1 MATTV
6 SLGFIRL
13 QSFEV
18 PAVIGF
24 GGRQRLAV
32 HDLPGGG
39 RVIDVL
45 GGMDEDITFG
55 GIISGENADTRAQLL
70 DALRISGASV
80 PLCWDEQ
87 YFIVIIAEA
96 HFDYRKSWW
105 IPYQLRCV
113 VRSNLVYGGL
123 ATAASAGLGVA
134 ADLIQAA
141 SQFDSLPATL
151 TTAETALSIPGA
163 TTPGTAAYAT
173 SLSALQSAQ
182 STMAGEAT
190 ASGAALP
197 GFDLSLAGQ
206 NPSAAAAGLSGI
218 TQAAG
223 TLASQSAASAYLG
236 RGLSTLSQIGGTA

>member
-6 SLGFIRL
+6 TLGFVRL

-45 GGMDEDITFG
+45 GGADGEIVFG
-55 GIISGENADTRAQLL
+55 GIISGDNADTRAQLL

-80 PLCWDEQ
+80 PLSWDEQ

-96 HFDYRKSWW
+96 QFEYRKSWW

-113 VRSNLVYGGL
+113 VRSNLVYGAA
-123 ATAASAGLGVA
+123 ATAASAALGIA
-134 ADLIQAA
+134 ADLAQAA
-141 SQFDSLPATL
+141 SQLDTVPAPLASAAATL
-151 TTAETALSIPGA
+151 DAGGA
-163 TTPGTAAYAT
+163 TTPGTDAYAT
-173 SLSALQSAQ
+173 SLSALQAAQ
-182 STMAGEAT
+182 GSVTGDAAL
-190 ASGAALP
+190 SGAALP
-197 GFDLSLAGQ
+197 GFDLSLAGLS
-206 NPSAAAAGLSGI
+206 PAAAAAGMTGI
-218 TQAAG
+218 TQSAGRLAAQ
-223 TLASQSAASAYLG
+223 TTAAAYLG
-236 RGLSTLSQIGGTA
+236 RGLATLSHIGG